1 MTAFGGVDGEMLS
14 AYLDDEVSPAER
26 DMVEAALGASDGGPR
41 RARGPAA
48 APASCCVTFPAS
60 SRRPSCGPCCGDRPG
75 RPRRIAVL
83 AVGAAVTVLAWS
95 VLISKDAVPGVDVPV
110 AEAVE
115 LHQAA
120 EQSDAGPAQPRWAP
134 VLPGY
139 DLTEET
145 RQWDMRVAHYRSP
158 TGSLSLFVR
167 SGHVRWDRLPE
178 GGTRAEVDGDTAWTG
193 TIEGYAVTVVE
204 RDGRVLVVVS
214 DEPGHDVQVTK
225 DLDMPSSDSSPS
237 LWNRLGN
244 GCHETIEVL
253 SLGA

>member
-26 DMVEAALGASDGGPR
+26 EMVEAALGASAEARAELEALRGARQLLRDLPR
-41 RARGPAA
+41 LEPPPELRPLL
-48 APASCCVTFPAS
+48 
-60 SRRPSCGPCCGDRPG
+60 RRPAR

-83 AVGAAVTVLAWS
+83 AAGAAVTVLAWS

-145 RQWDMRVAHYRSP
+145 RQWDMRVAHYRST

-214 DEPGHDVQVTK
+214 DEPGHDVEVTK